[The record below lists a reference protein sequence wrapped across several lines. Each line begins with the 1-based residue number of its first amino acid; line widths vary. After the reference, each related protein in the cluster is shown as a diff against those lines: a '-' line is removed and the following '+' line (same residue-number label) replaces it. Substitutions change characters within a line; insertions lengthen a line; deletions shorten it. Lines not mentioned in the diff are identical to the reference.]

1 MGAELRVIHPR
12 VTGVSEDL
20 KTLKKQAL
28 KNSESKKTK
37 TKTKNKKHKTKMS
50 ILGSREMIQC

>member
-1 MGAELRVIHPR
+1 VGAELRVIHPR

-37 TKTKNKKHKTKMS
+37 TKTKNKKQQNKTKNS
-50 ILGSREMIQC
+50 GSH